1 MAIAKP
7 STSTT
12 RIGYMK
18 APPAWK
24 LRATRSKSSMAVPL
38 KRFGCESRWRRTK
51 DSSVLGKLGAAISG
65 NDVVVGVLAME
76 CFRVYGLHTLQQVLR
91 RTSGIAGGVLVL
103 PRRQVQTDRRF
114 AVADD
119 HGTGRFVHRSR
130 RRRRRRRFGGRRS
143 ARLLCRH
150 ACRDRQQHGKYAR

>member
-38 KRFGCESRWRRTK
+38 KRFGCESRWRRVG
-51 DSSVLGKLGAAISG
+51 DSSVLGKLGATVGG
-65 NDVVVGVLAME
+65 NHVVVGVLTME
-76 CFRVYGLHTLQQVLR
+76 CFRVDGLHALQQVLCWTPR
-91 RTSGIAGGVLVL
+91 IAGRVLVF
-103 PRRQVQTDRRF
+103 PWRQIQTDRRF

-119 HGTGRFVHRSR
+119 HGTRSFVRCR
-130 RRRRRRRFGGRRS
+130 RR
-143 ARLLCRH
+143 
-150 ACRDRQQHGKYAR
+150 